1 MCGLWNW
8 IRCLLYVQIGTESQL
23 TEQSYSFLFAPLDLS
38 ETQVSMP
45 FTEITTKNKEK
56 NQRKTHTQSHSSH
69 RLTEEQRL
77 IDSCVVHRRSSTCR
91 RTIELNQF
99 VNGRWTDGGLSL
111 STHTR
116 WSHSKLQQI
125 NHHRSS
131 LIDHEWLVCPSEY
144 ICILFHWH
152 WHCNNVPVES
162 WHSHHNRRSANC
174 YKFAFVR
181 QTYKHT
187 HITRTHIHM
196 VMWRTEMAFASRERW
211 EMMAMGTCDQR
222 EMQQKG
228 DHRCVDDIWSTLSFS
243 HRHNHSLARARAHI
257 QYWLSCSMA
266 TNFIRWCSLN
276 LFIFIIQKVVG
287 CSPDTKTGK

>member
-1 MCGLWNW
+1 MGDEQTGVCRWARTHGGHTANYNKLTTIGLAWSTTNGW
-8 IRCLLYVQIGTESQL
+8 FVQVNIYAFCL
-23 TEQSYSFLFAPLDLS
+23 
-38 ETQVSMP
+38 
-45 FTEITTKNKEK
+45 
-56 NQRKTHTQSHSSH
+56 
-69 RLTEEQRL
+69 
-77 IDSCVVHRRSSTCR
+77 
-91 RTIELNQF
+91 
-99 VNGRWTDGGLSL
+99 
-111 STHTR
+111 
-116 WSHSKLQQI
+116 
-125 NHHRSS
+125 
-131 LIDHEWLVCPSEY
+131 
-144 ICILFHWH
+144 HWH

-196 VMWRTEMAFASRERW
+196 VMWRTEMVFASRERW